1 MAVLLVQITMVNKT
15 FPDNTL
21 IVGMPA
27 KVVKINVEW
36 TREALW

>member
-21 IVGMPA
+21 IVGMLA